1 MNFESGK
8 KNITVHICKFCDSQR
23 KYYITQIPSDPSA
36 METTKQN
43 PSWKRVGTGQCLPWQ
58 WLPLVV
64 FRSWILSAGC
74 LHVIKYI

>member
-1 MNFESGK
+1 MNFESGNK
-8 KNITVHICKFCDSQR
+8 ILPYIFVSFVILNENI
-23 KYYITQIPSDPSA
+23 YITQIPSNPSA

-58 WLPLVV
+58 RLPLVM